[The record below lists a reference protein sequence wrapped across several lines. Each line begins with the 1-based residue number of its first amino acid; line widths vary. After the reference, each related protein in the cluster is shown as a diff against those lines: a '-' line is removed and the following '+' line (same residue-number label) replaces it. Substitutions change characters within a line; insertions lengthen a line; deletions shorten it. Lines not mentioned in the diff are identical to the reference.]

1 MPFIS
6 VDSIFY
12 FIFSRTKLQLFNEN
26 SIMFIGSCKLGKK
39 NAANTFFL
47 KVHSKAN
54 QFLTERVWVD
64 EAVHN
69 MRLECGLGLNTIFF
83 TAFYVM
89 HAFVMLLTFMTSNG
103 FDASSEYVSLFMKTS
118 NHKTNPRQGT
128 ISEQ

>member
-1 MPFIS
+1 M
-6 VDSIFY
+6 
-12 FIFSRTKLQLFNEN
+12 
-26 SIMFIGSCKLGKK
+26 
-39 NAANTFFL
+39 
-47 KVHSKAN
+47 
-54 QFLTERVWVD
+54 D